1 MSIGEAG
8 MKKKGYTAE
17 QIIWKLRE
25 VEVLLGKGTKVA
37 K

>member
-1 MSIGEAG
+1 